1 MFGMKTRK
9 EKSCGAVVFTN
20 IEGERKYLVI
30 KSKEGICGFPKGH
43 VEGSETEIETAR
55 REILEET
62 GLNVSFIDG
71 FRLTE
76 EYSFVVDD
84 VRIEKE
90 VVYFLCSYSDQTPR
104 PQESEISDIYLLDYK
119 AALER
124 LRFDSAKKV
133 LLEAEKCL
141 M

>member
-1 MFGMKTRK
+1 MREMKTRK
-9 EKSCGAVVFTN
+9 EKSCGAVVINKDST
-20 IEGERKYLVI
+20 ERKYLLI
-30 KSKEGICGFPKGH
+30 RSKGGVCGFPKGH
-43 VEGSETEIETAR
+43 VENGETEINTAR

-62 GLNVSFIDG
+62 GLFVDFIDG
-71 FRLTE
+71 FRLVE
-76 EYSFVVDD
+76 SYSFVKDD
-84 VRIEKE
+84 ILIEKE
-90 VVYFLCSYSDQTPR
+90 VVYFLCEYSDQTPR